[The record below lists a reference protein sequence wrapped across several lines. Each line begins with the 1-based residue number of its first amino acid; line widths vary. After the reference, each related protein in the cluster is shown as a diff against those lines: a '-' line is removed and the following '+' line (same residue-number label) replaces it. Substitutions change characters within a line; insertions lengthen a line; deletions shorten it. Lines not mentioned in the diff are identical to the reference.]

1 MKYIAIGILVVLM
14 SFCTVIYFM
23 FHPKSVAHYCVDSIC
38 IDIVIRNKIGVGG
51 GSDYV
56 TIYRSRK
63 FTRLFLNTGDY
74 AQFQLETLVLISRY
88 TVDNK
93 IVISGGLP
101 TKIQGDL
108 SDILIFEDFTVYRE
122 ADINEIDSFDF
133 VRKNGRAI

>member
-1 MKYIAIGILVVLM
+1 MKYIAIGFLVVLVT
-14 SFCTVIYFM
+14 FCTVIYFM
-23 FHPKSVAHYCVDSIC
+23 FHPKSVAHYYVDNTC
-38 IDIVIRNKIGVGG
+38 IDIMIQNKIGVGG

-74 AQFQLETLVLISRY
+74 AQFPLETLVLLSRY

-122 ADINEIDSFDF
+122 ADMNEIDAFDF

>member
-1 MKYIAIGILVVLM
+1 MIQ
-14 SFCTVIYFM
+14 
-23 FHPKSVAHYCVDSIC
+23 
-38 IDIVIRNKIGVGG
+38 NKIGVGG

-74 AQFQLETLVLISRY
+74 AQFPLETLVLLSRY

-122 ADINEIDSFDF
+122 ADMNEIDAFDF

>member
-1 MKYIAIGILVVLM
+1 MKYIAIGFLVVLVT
-14 SFCTVIYFM
+14 FCTVIYFM
-23 FHPKSVAHYCVDSIC
+23 FHPKSVAHYCVDSTC
-38 IDIVIRNKIGVGG
+38 IDIVIQNKIGVGG

-101 TKIQGDL
+101 TKIQGGL

-122 ADINEIDSFDF
+122 AGIEEINAFDF
-133 VRKNGRAI
+133 GRKNGRAI